1 MDQPITDAL
10 AHAAADYPRESCGV
24 VIVRKG
30 REVYRACRNIAEH
43 PNQHFL
49 IDPEDYAVAEDEGEV
64 VAIVHSHVNLPPIPS
79 QADRVGCEASGLP
92 WIIVNGMTGEIHR
105 FEPEGYV
112 APLVGREF
120 VHGILDCYS
129 LIRDY
134 YARECGIQLAD
145 YPRDW
150 EWWNAGQ
157 NLYMENFE
165 REGFVRVVDDEIKPH
180 DLLLVHIQSPVPNH
194 SGVYLGDGMILH
206 HAQGRLSSRDVYGG
220 YWRKHT
226 VCVLRHRSLMC

>member
-1 MDQPITDAL
+1 MSLVAAAI
-10 AHAAADYPRESCGV
+10 AHAKAEYPRESCGV

-30 REVYRACRNIAEH
+30 RKIYRSCRNIAEDPH
-43 PNQHFL
+43 EHF
-49 IDPEDYAVAEDEGEV
+49 IIMPGDYAAAETEGEIV
-64 VAIVHSHVNLPPIPS
+64 EIVHSHVNLPPTPS

-92 WIIVNGMTGEIHR
+92 WLIVNGITEAWHR

-120 VHGILDCYS
+120 AHGVLDCYS
-129 LIRDY
+129 LVRDY
-134 YARECGIQLAD
+134 YAQECGIVMAD

-150 EWWNAGQ
+150 QWWDKGQ
-157 NLYMENFE
+157 NLYLDNFE
-165 REGFVRVVDDEIKPH
+165 REGFVRVPEESISQNDAV
-180 DLLLVHIQSPVPNH
+180 LVQVQSPVPNH
-194 SGVYLGDGMILH
+194 AGVYLGDGVILH

-226 VCVLRHRSLMC
+226 VCVLRHGSFL